1 MMAQVPV
8 MKMPMWKVRL
18 APHLQEKMNNCLK
31 FHLVGKQACVR
42 WVVTVWEG
50 RK

>member
-18 APHLQEKMNNCLK
+18 APHLQKKVNNYLK
-31 FHLVGKQACVR
+31 IPFGKQACVEC
-42 WVVTVWEG
+42 VMAGWEG